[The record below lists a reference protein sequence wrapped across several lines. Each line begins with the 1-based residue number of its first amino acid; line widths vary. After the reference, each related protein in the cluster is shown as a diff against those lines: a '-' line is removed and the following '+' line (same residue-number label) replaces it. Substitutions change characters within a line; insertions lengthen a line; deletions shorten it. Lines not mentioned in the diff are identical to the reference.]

1 MSLPISSI
9 RSVNAFWDSFI
20 FSSFTFSRAFAL
32 DVENADRLRRI
43 EHLHVLG
50 GADEIAGALRSCQ
63 ERPRE

>member
-1 MSLPISSI
+1 MTTRPGGESLTLRI
-9 RSVNAFWDSFI
+9 R
-20 FSSFTFSRAFAL
+20 AL